1 MRIGVPTEIKANE
14 HRVGLVPSSV
24 RELTANG
31 HNVYV
36 ETGAGCGILASDADY
51 IEAGAEILSTAEAVF
66 QQAQMIVKVKEP
78 QPEEWARLTSNQVL
92 FTYLH
97 LAADPDQAAGLIA
110 SGCSAIAYET
120 ITDDQGGLPLLAPM
134 SEVAG
139 RLSVIEGASCLRA
152 HKGGRGL
159 LVSGVPG
166 TKPADVVIIGGGV
179 VGANAARLAV
189 AMGARVTIFD
199 RSLPRLRYLS
209 DIFGTA
215 IETRYSTDAALAE
228 ALLSADM
235 VIGAVLIPGA
245 SAPCLVSRPQLKQ
258 MKPGTVLVDVAID
271 QGGCFETSRPTTHQ
285 DPTYIID
292 GIVHYCVANMPGAV
306 PLTSSE
312 ALNNATLPFVLAL
325 AEKGMGALETDSH
338 LAAGL
343 NVHEGKLVHPAVIEA
358 LQHIPVAK

>member
-1 MRIGVPTEIKANE
+1 MRIGVPAEIKANE

-24 RELTANG
+24 RELTARG

-36 ETGAGCGILASDADY
+36 ESGAGRGIAASDADY
-51 IEAGAEILSTAEAVF
+51 IEAGAEILSVAEAVF

-78 QPEEWARLTSNQVL
+78 QPAEWERLTSDQIL

-97 LAADPDQAAGLIA
+97 LAADADQAAGLIA

-139 RLSVIEGASCLRA
+139 RLSVIEGASCL
-152 HKGGRGL
+152 KSYEGGRGL

-166 TKPADVVIIGGGV
+166 TKAADIVIIGGGV

-189 AMGARVTIFD
+189 GLGARVTIFD
-199 RSLPRLRYLS
+199 RSLRRLRYLS
-209 DIFGTA
+209 DIFGVALGTC
-215 IETRYSTDAALAE
+215 YSTDAALAE

-245 SAPCLVSRPQLKQ
+245 SAPQLVSRAQLKQ
-258 MKPGTVLVDVAID
+258 MKPGAVLVDVAID

-285 DPTYIID
+285 DPTYMVD
-292 GIVHYCVANMPGAV
+292 EIVHYCVANMPGAV

-325 AEKGMGALETDSH
+325 AENGMAALETDSH

-343 NVHEGKLVHPAVIEA
+343 NVHQGKLVHPAVIEA
-358 LQHIPVAK
+358 LHHLTASE